1 MIASLF
7 RNARQADKYEQ
18 DLQLL
23 SKLEKSQSQRAQKR
37 ALALITSPKGL
48 ATIFATGLARGIMK
62 PSIAGQ
68 LKSMA
73 LIFGKT
79 SLDEWLTGDDL
90 LDTEIE

>member
-7 RNARQADKYEQ
+7 KNARQADKYES

-23 SKLEKSQSQRAQKR
+23 TKLEKSQSQRAQKR

-48 ATIFATGLARGIMK
+48 ATIFVTGAAKGIMK
-62 PSIAGQ
+62 PSIARQ

-73 LIFGKT
+73 IVLGKT
-79 SLDEWLTGDDL
+79 SLDEWLTEDAL
-90 LDTEIE
+90 QDTEIE

>member
-7 RNARQADKYEQ
+7 KNARQADQYEQ
-18 DLQLL
+18 DLRLL

-48 ATIFATGLARGIMK
+48 ATIFVTGLARGYMK
-62 PSIAGQ
+62 PSIARQ
-68 LKSMA
+68 LKSIA
-73 LIFGKT
+73 IIFGKT
-79 SLDEWLTGDDL
+79 NLDEWLTGDAL

>member
-7 RNARQADKYEQ
+7 KNARQADKYES

-23 SKLEKSQSQRAQKR
+23 TKLEKSQSQRAQKR

-48 ATIFATGLARGIMK
+48 ATIFVTGLARGVMK
-62 PSIAGQ
+62 PSIARQ

-73 LIFGKT
+73 IIFAKT
-79 SLDEWLTGDDL
+79 NLDEWLTGDAL
-90 LDTEIE
+90 QDTEIE

>member
-1 MIASLF
+1 MF
-7 RNARQADKYEQ
+7 KNARQADKYEQ

-37 ALALITSPKGL
+37 ALALIASPKGL
-48 ATIFATGLARGIMK
+48 TAIFATGMARGIMK
-62 PSIAGQ
+62 PSIARQ

-79 SLDEWLTGDDL
+79 SLDEWLTGDEL